1 MPHGSLAQHVFEE
14 DDPAWDIEAAF
25 ADSRVRR
32 TALSC
37 NAWPGLRPTESMER
51 YGEQVEDVL
60 EVVLAVPEPDWDRA
74 SRHLRVRAVARA
86 ELERWTAAH
95 ER

>member
-1 MPHGSLAQHVFEE
+1 
-14 DDPAWDIEAAF
+14 
-25 ADSRVRR
+25 
-32 TALSC
+32 
-37 NAWPGLRPTESMER
+37 MER

>member
-1 MPHGSLAQHVFEE
+1 
-14 DDPAWDIEAAF
+14 
-25 ADSRVRR
+25 
-32 TALSC
+32 
-37 NAWPGLRPTESMER
+37 MER

-74 SRHLRVRAVARA
+74 SPHLRVRAVARA